1 MAEKPVLVPLY
12 VRLSDLADE
21 VELHPHAVEKLLFR
35 NIIFADASIKHGRTT
50 QPIFLQSR
58 VAEIVKTI
66 RKHREAMEKAL
77 A

>member
-1 MAEKPVLVPLY
+1 MADKSDSVPLF

-21 VELHPHAVEKLLFR
+21 VELHPHAVEKYLFR
-35 NIIFADASIKHGRTT
+35 KIIFADASIKHGRTT

-58 VAEIVKTI
+58 VAEITKTI